1 MIFQYHIQ
9 YPYGPQC
16 VISVQKN
23 PWISFK
29 IPDIMDPIS
38 TIEVHIVS
46 FLSKTAPK
54 LHAKEYQISGTLSA
68 QETGYRAASR
78 DIYCCLSVSHTSLDI
93 MMSRAAYDSS
103 LYKTLMVHTMSFLPK
118 TTIKF
123 HAKCHISG
131 TLWLWKMGCCA
142 VKMYIHC
149 CLKISDVMHPLSTGN
164 VMLCCKVSHPLS
176 LERFITYLH

>member
-1 MIFQYHIQ
+1 MVHSVSFLSKRTLEFHSRKYQ
-9 YPYGPQC
+9 
-16 VISVQKN
+16 IS
-23 PWISFK
+23 ST
-29 IPDIMDPIS
+29 MDPLNTGNGILCCNIGYPFLLECFIPYLTSIGRGGERFYSIYS

-93 MMSRAAYDSS
+93 MMSRAADDSS

-131 TLWLWKMGCCA
+131 TL
-142 VKMYIHC
+142 
-149 CLKISDVMHPLSTGN
+149 
-164 VMLCCKVSHPLS
+164 
-176 LERFITYLH
+176 

>member
-1 MIFQYHIQ
+1 M
-9 YPYGPQC
+9 
-16 VISVQKN
+16 
-23 PWISFK
+23 
-29 IPDIMDPIS
+29 
-38 TIEVHIVS
+38 S

-68 QETGYRAASR
+68 QETGYRAAIR

-131 TLWLWKMGCCA
+131 TLWAWKLECCA
-142 VKMYIHC
+142 VRIDIHC
-149 CLKISDVMHPLSTGN
+149 CSSVPYPSLHNTRWGLYFSTSYTRPSLFVLCHFCWEQLSNFRQNIRYQVPSQCRKWDAVLQYWISIAAWTFHTL
-164 VMLCCKVSHPLS
+164 L
-176 LERFITYLH
+176 

>member
-1 MIFQYHIQ
+1 
-9 YPYGPQC
+9 
-16 VISVQKN
+16 
-23 PWISFK
+23 
-29 IPDIMDPIS
+29 MDPLNTGNRMLMLCCNIGYPFLLECFIPYLRS
-38 TIEVHIVS
+38 IWRVCQKDCIANTVCIVS

-68 QETGYRAASR
+68 QETGYRAAIR

-93 MMSRAAYDSS
+93 MMSMAADDSS

-131 TLWLWKMGCCA
+131 TL
-142 VKMYIHC
+142 
-149 CLKISDVMHPLSTGN
+149 
-164 VMLCCKVSHPLS
+164 
-176 LERFITYLH
+176 